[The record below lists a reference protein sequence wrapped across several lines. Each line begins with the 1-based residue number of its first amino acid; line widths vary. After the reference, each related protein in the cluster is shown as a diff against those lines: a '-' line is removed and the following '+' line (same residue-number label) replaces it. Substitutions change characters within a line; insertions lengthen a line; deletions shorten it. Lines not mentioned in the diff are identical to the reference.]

1 MGLSPHG
8 TWGGTAGPGSEPG
21 PHQGTMG
28 QLPTELECVS
38 LSAFPLGAYL
48 CPGAIEVSVFGS
60 RYQQSFIWVYMCSGQ
75 TCTQGAHGYV
85 CVNGQITVHVFVC
98 L

>member
-1 MGLSPHG
+1 MTTFPRGAVGRLWAGLKVKLWEQHGSVPHG

-28 QLPTELECVS
+28 QLSTELECVS

-48 CPGAIEVSVFGS
+48 YRGAIEISVYSS
-60 RYQQSFIWVYMCSGQ
+60 RYQQSFIWVY
-75 TCTQGAHGYV
+75 V
-85 CVNGQITVHVFVC
+85 C
-98 L
+98 